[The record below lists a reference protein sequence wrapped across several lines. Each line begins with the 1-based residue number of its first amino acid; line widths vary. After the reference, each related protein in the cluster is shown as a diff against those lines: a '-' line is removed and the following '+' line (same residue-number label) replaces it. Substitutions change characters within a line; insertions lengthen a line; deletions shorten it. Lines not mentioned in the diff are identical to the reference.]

1 MQYAWHVSQY
11 GDINVIDAVYD
22 VSSYGNSPSRRNGS
36 IGGFIVNQVGIA
48 DGNANVVI
56 SYGV

>member
-22 VSSYGNSPSRRNGS
+22 VSSYGRESPFTYNSGS
-36 IGGFIVNQVGIA
+36 IAWYVRSDGDLGNGGV
-48 DGNANVVI
+48 
-56 SYGV
+56 YGSHGK